1 MGVEAVG
8 RENFCTVGTGPTYLS
23 IDIDSMDSAFA
34 PGTGTPEFGGLTS
47 VEDVILSGRCEVS
60 S

>member
-8 RENFCTVGTGPTYLS
+8 REDFCTVGTGPTYLS

-34 PGTGTPEFGGLTS
+34 LGTGTPELGGLTS
-47 VEDVILSGRCEVS
+47 VEDVILSGRC
-60 S
+60 